1 MGDFASIRKKVSDSA
16 VKAQLISDD
25 VKALTNDLEALK
37 ASQIDLEALQVYVQ
51 TIAKEMQEEL
61 RFSLE
66 GIVNTALD
74 AIFPGR
80 YQFKIELR
88 VARNKTELVLGLS
101 SSEFPDIS
109 MDPVSSNGGGLTDVL
124 AFSLRIAVLLISK
137 RRRILLLDEAMKFVS
152 SDLKPEAF
160 QILKRLSKD
169 FGIQV
174 IAVTHDQEMVNIA
187 DRVFKFA
194 KHHNETKVVGEVRK

>member
-37 ASQIDLEALQVYVQ
+37 VSQIDLEALQVYVQ

-101 SSEFPDIS
+101 STEFPDIS

-174 IAVTHDQEMVNIA
+174 IAVTHDQEMINIA
-187 DRVFKFA
+187 DRVFKFV
-194 KHHNETKVVGEVRK
+194 KHHSETKVVAEVRK